1 MRLTKKDADLAI
13 IVKLQKE
20 QKMKKKKIDVNFM
33 KI

>member
-1 MRLTKKDADLAI
+1 MRLTKKNVDLAI
-13 IVKLQKE
+13 TAKLQKE